1 MAAMGR
7 QEPVMNDCC
16 PVGDWVAGKPTL
28 AIGSTRCIAEV
39 GFRLANDIQLSKL
52 LAPNRTLA
60 LTGRRSAMWWRCFYL
75 SEHRHPTKGRRSE
88 AEKRAAQPSSLAGF
102 RSHEAMGFVAYTK

>member
-39 GFRLANDIQLSKL
+39 GFRLIADLHGAPKRSLTFELGSTALIAPIGLSL
-52 LAPNRTLA
+52 
-60 LTGRRSAMWWRCFYL
+60 RRGSRRC
-75 SEHRHPTKGRRSE
+75 R
-88 AEKRAAQPSSLAGF
+88 
-102 RSHEAMGFVAYTK
+102 